1 MLFNLHR
8 KQLPLHVLKERA
20 KSYVDLGLIQQ
31 DMAERIIR
39 VIEWERGDSF
49 YVNDVQPGDAQEA
62 GGGGSSLSTRLSP
75 EQMRALLERRVEMM
89 KQGGDGLDAGVTDQY
104 RVYSY
109 IVSALEQGLPLRLMV
124 QASAGTGKSF
134 LLTTV
139 YLWCLVH
146 EKRTKATDSS
156 KIVPESELLLGGE
169 GGMRAAASGPL
180 GSLPE
185 AAAPTGI
192 AAANIEIEKTG
203 VAATTIHNL
212 FEVLCFCLRLTS
224 APTALCQ
231 PCTPQGVCPQAARL
245 FARKCYMEETLDNT
259 RLSVRWRV

>member
-1 MLFNLHR
+1 
-8 KQLPLHVLKERA
+8 
-20 KSYVDLGLIQQ
+20 
-31 DMAERIIR
+31 
-39 VIEWERGDSF
+39 
-49 YVNDVQPGDAQEA
+49 
-62 GGGGSSLSTRLSP
+62 
-75 EQMRALLERRVEMM
+75 
-89 KQGGDGLDAGVTDQY
+89 
-104 RVYSY
+104 
-109 IVSALEQGLPLRLMV
+109 MV

-156 KIVPESELLLGGE
+156 KIVPEPELLLGGE

-224 APTALCQ
+224 APTALS
-231 PCTPQGVCPQAARL
+231 TLHPQ
-245 FARKCYMEETLDNT
+245 
-259 RLSVRWRV
+259 